1 MGTLTEN
8 IMGLVLKNF
17 TRQKPIEMLRE
28 KTWVDDLL
36 EKYPN
41 CPNPTN
47 YPKAAYFYLQVI
59 SYIKERRAK

>member
-1 MGTLTEN
+1 
-8 IMGLVLKNF
+8 MGLVLKNF